1 MAKKGINFTASFDGV
16 ANKRQES
23 LKQKLELANQR
34 IAELEA
40 SVGEQEFQEI
50 PLDMIEPNPNQPR
63 KSFYVVQRMKTLL
76 TTQGQKQPIILVKIP
91 EQDKYTIF
99 DGECRY
105 RGAKLL
111 EWDTIKA
118 VFVPYHPETFQEDVL
133 ISSLNRSSI
142 NALDEAEAIVRRIQT
157 EIKLSETEIGD
168 KLASFV
174 IYTRRRDELESLKYL
189 TTNYEER
196 EKYLENLK
204 FRDEAEKIICL
215 IIANLGR
222 SCLSTSSNKFPLLK
236 LSPDLKEAIRERG
249 LNEAV
254 ALRLN
259 TINPNS
265 KKLKGKITKQKAL
278 KLRQQ
283 LVEKILENEWSV
295 KVASEAIK
303 SAIQELTGHSKASL
317 GESYANY
324 LAKIKVD
331 DLTQSDKELLLN
343 QLKTLITNLENS
355 QEKNSS

>member
-1 MAKKGINFTASFDGV
+1 MAKQGINFTASFDGV

-23 LKQKLELANQR
+23 LRQKLELANRR

-40 SVGEQEFQEI
+40 SVGEQEIQEI
-50 PLDMIEPNPNQPR
+50 PLSALEPNPNQPR
-63 KSFYVVQRMKTLL
+63 KSFYVVQRMKNLL
-76 TTQGQKQPIILVKIP
+76 SGQGQKQPIILVKIP

-111 EWDTIKA
+111 EWKTIQA
-118 VFVPYHPETFQEDVL
+118 IFIPYDPETFQEDVL
-133 ISSLNRSSI
+133 ISALNKSSI
-142 NALDEAEAIVRRIQT
+142 NALDEAEAIVRRIQA
-157 EIKLSETEIGD
+157 EINLSETEISD

-196 EKYLENLK
+196 ETYIKSLK

-215 IIANLGR
+215 LIANLGR

-249 LNEAV
+249 LNETV

-278 KLRQQ
+278 KLRQE
-283 LVEKILENEWSV
+283 LVDKILENEWSV
-295 KVASEAIK
+295 KIASEAIK
-303 SAIQELTGHSKASL
+303 NTIQEITGHVKSSL
-317 GESYANY
+317 GQSYANY
-324 LAKIKVD
+324 LERIKVN
-331 DLTQSDKELLLN
+331 DLSESDKKLLLEQLRNLIKTIEQSD
-343 QLKTLITNLENS
+343 
-355 QEKNSS
+355 